1 MKTLQKPLDHATI
14 FIRELV
20 ISKSPMVTMVPIAVG
35 DVIPDGIL
43 AYLDEQDQ
51 LQ

>member
-20 ISKSPMVTMVPIAVG
+20 ISKSPVATMAPIAVG
-35 DVIPDGIL
+35 DVIPEGIL
-43 AYLDEQDQ
+43 TYFDGQDQ